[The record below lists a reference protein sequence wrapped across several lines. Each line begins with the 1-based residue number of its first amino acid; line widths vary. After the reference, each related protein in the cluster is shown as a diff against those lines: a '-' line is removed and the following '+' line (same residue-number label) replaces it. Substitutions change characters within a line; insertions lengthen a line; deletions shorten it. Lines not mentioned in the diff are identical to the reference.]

1 MKLNKFTLFLTTLYL
16 LVLALL
22 TSSAYAEKPND
33 ADALAGIETGK
44 VVWDVTLSK
53 PSRLLFVMKVIEET
67 YDDLVK
73 QDVTPDM
80 VFTFHGPVL
89 KLLSSQQME
98 LDLDEETAHEE
109 LLELIQRLRKKPGIK
124 MESCSVAARFLK
136 IDNATIIPEVK
147 PVGNTFVSLIGY
159 QQKGYALIPID

>member
-1 MKLNKFTLFLTTLYL
+1 MAENRIMPI
-16 LVLALL
+16 LL
-22 TSSAYAEKPND
+22 TFLLLLFISSSYAAKPSD
-33 ADALAGIETGK
+33 ADALQGIETGK

-80 VFTFHGPVL
+80 VFTFHGRVL
-89 KLLSSQQME
+89 NLLTTQPLE
-98 LDLDEETAHEE
+98 LDVKEEAAHKE
-109 LLELIQRLRKKPGIK
+109 LVELIQRFRKKPGVK
-124 MESCSVAARFLK
+124 MESCSVAARVLG
-136 IDNATIIPEVK
+136 IDNSTIIPEVK

-159 QQKGYALIPID
+159 QQKGYALIPIN